1 MQLLG
6 GSPGGLAVLSD
17 FMGDFFLEG
26 DCLPVVGEVVSLLLK
41 LFSLLLV
48 ELVQV
53 VGRLKGSLGPL
64 LLLGNQLSFIDLSHS
79 LMVVPLAG
87 DLSLSFSSIPS
98 LGT

>member
-17 FMGDFFLEG
+17 FMRDFFLEG

-48 ELVQV
+48 ELVQM
-53 VGRLKGSLGPL
+53 
-64 LLLGNQLSFIDLSHS
+64 I
-79 LMVVPLAG
+79 
-87 DLSLSFSSIPS
+87 
-98 LGT
+98 